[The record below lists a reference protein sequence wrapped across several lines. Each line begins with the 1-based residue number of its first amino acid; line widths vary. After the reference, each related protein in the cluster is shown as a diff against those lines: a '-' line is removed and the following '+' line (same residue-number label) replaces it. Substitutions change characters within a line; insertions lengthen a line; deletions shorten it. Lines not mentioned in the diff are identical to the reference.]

1 MDKKILSALEIL
13 QKTVT
18 KIQTDMVSVKK
29 DIVLIKSDLGGVKKD
44 MVGVKKDMVGVKK
57 DMVGVKKDMVGMKS
71 NMVTKEEAKNFA
83 TKNDLKILRSAIS
96 DDLGGIVNEFVAE
109 LDNKKADKAEVEYLK
124 ERVKIVERKV
134 ASQ

>member
-1 MDKKILSALEIL
+1 MDKKILSALEML

-18 KIQTDMVSVKK
+18 EIQTDMVSVKK
-29 DIVLIKSDLGGVKKD
+29 DIVIIKSDL
-44 MVGVKKDMVGVKK
+44 VGVKK

-83 TKNDLKILRSAIS
+83 TKDDLKDLRAAIS
-96 DDLGGIVNEFVAE
+96 DDLGGIVNELVAE
-109 LDNKKADKAEVEYLK
+109 LDNKKADKVEVEYLE